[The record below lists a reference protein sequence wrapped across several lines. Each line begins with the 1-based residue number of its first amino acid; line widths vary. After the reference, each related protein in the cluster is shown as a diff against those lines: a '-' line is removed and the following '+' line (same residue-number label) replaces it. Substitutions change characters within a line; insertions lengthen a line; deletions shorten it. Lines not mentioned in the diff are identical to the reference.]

1 MSPKPT
7 LSAPPPA
14 SASPPSSGVATVP
27 EVRLVNVFDRP
38 LDNAVAAARTCYS
51 ARGVITPEEVAGEG
65 LGDPAARAE
74 REAKRDA
81 LARDL
86 YQAGHHTTFQHVHL
100 QYVLDRVSRQFI
112 WSFLH
117 AHPFYNSEQVSQRYV
132 EVKPE
137 SFYVPPLA
145 SAARERYLKV
155 ARRQVEDYQRLAAA
169 LEPTVAEEFYRI
181 FPARRKRPERWQ
193 KAIEKRAIEVAR
205 YVLPVATL
213 SRLYHT
219 ISAITLLRYHRLCH
233 EYDAP
238 HEQRAVVSQMVAE
251 LLKVDPAY
259 AAIVEEPIPFEETL
273 EHRFYAAHGTPTP
286 ADHAAFVVEFDRELG
301 GLTSRL
307 VSRRPDNEALLAQSV
322 REVLGLPRARL
333 DDDAAIRLVLDPAQN
348 TYLGGSL
355 NVTSMSKLAR
365 CLVHPSYT
373 FMKRL
378 SHAGDSQDQR
388 HRATPASRPCLPAYL
403 GADPDVVV
411 PVLVRAA
418 GGAVERM
425 YAESMEA
432 TWEGIADVRRAGVSD
447 EFAAYLLPNAVAI
460 RFTESA
466 DLSALRHKLEMR
478 LCYNA
483 QEEIWQ
489 ASVDEARQ
497 IAAVEP
503 RIGRFLLPPCTVRL
517 YAGTHPICPEGTR
530 YCGVRVWDLAVEEY
544 ERVI

>member
-1 MSPKPT
+1 MIELMPVTT
-7 LSAPPPA
+7 LPA
-14 SASPPSSGVATVP
+14 TEPVV
-27 EVRLVNVFDRP
+27 ELVNVFARP

-51 ARGVITPEEVAGEG
+51 AKGVITPEEVSGEG
-65 LGDPAARAE
+65 LADPLARAD
-74 REAKRDA
+74 RAAKRDA

-117 AHPFYNSEQVSQRYV
+117 SHPFYNSEQVSQRYV

-137 SFYVPPLA
+137 AFYVPPLP
-145 SAARERYLKV
+145 AAALETYLAV
-155 ARRQVEDYQRLAAA
+155 ARRQIADYQALAHA
-169 LEPTVAEEFYRI
+169 LEPVVGAEFYRI
-181 FPARRKRPERWQ
+181 FPARRRQPDKWQ
-193 KAIEKRAIEVAR
+193 KAIQKRAIEVAR
-205 YVLPVATL
+205 YLLPVATL

-219 ISAITLLRYHRLCH
+219 ISAITLLRYHRLCQQL
-233 EYDAP
+233 DAP
-238 HEQRAVVSQMVAE
+238 HEQQRVVSRMVDA
-251 LLKVDPAY
+251 LLRVDPAY
-259 AAIVEEPIPFEETL
+259 ATVLEEPIPLEETI
-273 EHRFYAAHGTPTP
+273 EHRFYAEQSPPSP
-286 ADHAAFVVEFDRELG
+286 AEHRVFVAEFDRELG

-307 VSRRPDNEALLAQSV
+307 VSRKPDNEALLARAV
-322 REVLGLPRARL
+322 RETLGLPQARL
-333 DDDAAIRLVLDPAQN
+333 DDDAAIALVLDPAQN
-348 TYLGGSL
+348 RYLGGAL

-365 CLVHPSYT
+365 ALVHPSYT
-373 FMKRL
+373 FMKKL

-403 GADPDVVV
+403 GSDPDVVV

-418 GGAVERM
+418 GGQVERL
-425 YAESMEA
+425 YAESLA
-432 TWEGIADVRRAGVSD
+432 RTWEGIAQVRHQGATD

-466 DLSALRHKLEMR
+466 DLAGLRHKLEMR

-503 RIGRFLLPPCTVRL
+503 RIGRYLLPPCTVRL
-517 YAGTHPICPEGTR
+517 MAETHPICPEGTR
-530 YCGVRVWDLAVEEY
+530 YCGVRVWDLAVEDY
-544 ERVI
+544 ARII

>member
-1 MSPKPT
+1 MIELT
-7 LSAPPPA
+7 PPA
-14 SASPPSSGVATVP
+14 ALATTEPVV
-27 EVRLVNVFDRP
+27 ELVNVFARP

-65 LGDPAARAE
+65 LSDPLAIADRT
-74 REAKRDA
+74 AKRDA

-117 AHPFYNSEQVSQRYV
+117 SHPFYNSEQVSQRYV

-137 SFYVPPLA
+137 SFYMPPLPK
-145 SAARERYLKV
+145 AAMAVYTAA
-155 ARRQVEDYQRLAAA
+155 ARRQIADYQTLAHA
-169 LEPTVAEEFYRI
+169 LEPVVADEFYRI
-181 FPARRKRPERWQ
+181 FPARRRQPERWQ
-193 KAIEKRAIEVAR
+193 KAIQKRAIEVAR

-219 ISAITLLRYHRLCH
+219 ISAITLLRYHRLCQ
-233 EYDAP
+233 ELDAP
-238 HEQRAVVSQMVAE
+238 YEQQQVVSRMVAA
-251 LLKVDPAY
+251 LLEIDPAY
-259 AAIVEEPIPFEETL
+259 ATVLESPIPLEETIEHQFYAQHSPPSAA
-273 EHRFYAAHGTPTP
+273 EHR
-286 ADHAAFVVEFDRELG
+286 AFVAEFDQELG

-307 VSRRPDNEALLAQSV
+307 VSRKLDNEQLLARSV

-333 DDDAAIRLVLDPAQN
+333 DDDAAIRLVMDPAQN
-348 TYLGGSL
+348 HYLGGAL
-355 NVTSMSKLAR
+355 NVTTISKLAR
-365 CLVHPSYT
+365 TLVHPSYT
-373 FMKRL
+373 FIKKL

-403 GADPDVVV
+403 GQDPDVVV

-418 GGAVERM
+418 GGAVEQLYHTSLAR
-425 YAESMEA
+425 
-432 TWEGIADVRRAGVSD
+432 TWEDIAEVRRAGASD

-466 DLSALRHKLEMR
+466 DLAGLRHKLEMR

-503 RIGRFLLPPCTVRL
+503 RIGRYLLPPCTVRL
-517 YAGTHPICPEGTR
+517 MAETHPICPEGAR
-530 YCGVRVWDLAVEEY
+530 YCGVRVWDLAVEDY
-544 ERVI
+544 SRII